1 MTAWTHTRS
10 FVGGWDMPSWISGS
24 SETLRARCGEDF
36 TAVRVPAD
44 LARPSLTALGP
55 RTGPVL
61 ANSTTRAWH
70 FLLPPDSVLPHDW
83 PYGVRVMPKGR
94 PIGIPPLTT
103 TGGRDVH
110 WAVPPGQGVTSP
122 ADLHRVLHGPLLP
135 AVLTHAPTGP
145 RLPSRAPARVT
156 APSKP
161 RPLTPAQLTVG
172 RLLLTGAS
180 DTQMAEELGMP
191 VGTIRQHLSRIG
203 RYFGAPTAVRK
214 AAALLAGG
222 HVAPPAVSMLA
233 PELSP
238 ADLAVLRVLAGLA
251 TDDDLPDE
259 LRSSGPFLDHV
270 DELRERCRAR
280 TDPHLIALAAFWG
293 LLPSLFNPAS
303 GKEQP

>member
-10 FVGGWDMPSWISGS
+10 LAGGWDTPPWMSAS

-44 LARPSLTALGP
+44 LARPALTALGP

-61 ANSTTRAWH
+61 ANRTTRTWH
-70 FLLPPDSVLPHDW
+70 FLLPPDSHLSDDW
-83 PYGVRVMPKGR
+83 PYGVRIMPEGR

-110 WAVPPGQGVTSP
+110 WAVPPGRGVTSP
-122 ADLHRVLHGPLLP
+122 ADLHRVLNGPLLP
-135 AVLTHAPTGP
+135 AAPSPARTEP
-145 RLPSRAPARVT
+145 QLPSRTPGRVT
-156 APSKP
+156 APAKP

-180 DTQMAEELGMP
+180 DTQMAAELNLP
-191 VGTIRQHLSRIG
+191 VGTVRQQLNRIG
-203 RYFGAPTAVRK
+203 RRFNAPTAVRK
-214 AAALLAGG
+214 AVALLAGG
-222 HVAPPAVSMLA
+222 HIAPPPVSMLA
-233 PELSP
+233 PELSS

-251 TDDDLPDE
+251 HGDVLPAE
-259 LRSSGPFLDHV
+259 LRSSDPFLDHV
-270 DELRERCRAR
+270 DELRERCGAR

>member
-1 MTAWTHTRS
+1 MTARAHTRS
-10 FVGGWDMPSWISGS
+10 LLGRWDMPPWTSGS
-24 SETLRARCGEDF
+24 SETLPARCGEDF

-44 LARPSLTALGP
+44 LARPALTALGP

-61 ANSTTRAWH
+61 ANRTTQTWH
-70 FLLPPDSVLPHDW
+70 FLLPHGSILPDDW

-122 ADLHRVLHGPLLP
+122 ADLHRVLNGPLLP
-135 AVLTHAPTGP
+135 AAQTEPPLAST
-145 RLPSRAPARVT
+145 APARVA
-156 APSKP
+156 APAKP
-161 RPLTPAQLTVG
+161 RPLTPAQLKVG

-180 DTQMAEELGMP
+180 DTQMAEELKLP
-191 VGTIRQHLSRIG
+191 VGTVRQQLNRLG
-203 RYFGAPTAVRK
+203 RRFGAPTAARK
-214 AAALLAGG
+214 ATALLAGG
-222 HVAPPAVSMLA
+222 HLSPPPVQMLA
-233 PELSP
+233 PEVTP

-251 TDDDLPDE
+251 ADDHLPAE
-259 LRSSGPFLDHV
+259 LRSTGLFLDHV
-270 DELRERCRAR
+270 DELRERCGAR

-293 LLPSLFNPAS
+293 LLPNLFNPAS